1 MFGVYRDYKITTAE
15 TKNSHDGLSAALPF
29 RMLAGP
35 RGSNSWRTHGSMP
48 PSLHD
53 AVASGDVAMAT
64 KIIDASLAS
73 NGGAHDSRNAAVMDR
88 AGDIMGRTALH
99 FAAEKGHVGMVEF
112 LVGECQAE
120 VNARDSQGARPMHY
134 AAEGN
139 KVEALD
145 ALLRNGA
152 KVTMAVSVAPR
163 HGLFPPREFHQW
175 APSRLLCSTIG
186 PASD

>member
-1 MFGVYRDYKITTAE
+1 MQ
-15 TKNSHDGLSAALPF
+15 LP
-29 RMLAGP
+29 RAKT
-35 RGSNSWRTHGSMP
+35 RGARISMP
-48 PSLHD
+48 PSLQD
-53 AVASGDVAMAT
+53 AVVSGDVALAT
-64 KIIDASLAS
+64 KLIDASLAS
-73 NGGAHDSRNAAVMDR
+73 NGGAHASRNAAVMDR

-99 FAAEKGHVGMVEF
+99 VAAEKGHVGMVEF

-152 KVTMAVSVAPR
+152 KVTMAASVAPR
-163 HGLFPPREFHQW
+163 HGLFPPPVNFIHQW
-175 APSRLLCSTIG
+175 APSFV
-186 PASD
+186 ASEGLTGLTGLTDRSS

>member
-1 MFGVYRDYKITTAE
+1 
-15 TKNSHDGLSAALPF
+15 
-29 RMLAGP
+29 MLAGP
-35 RGSNSWRTHGSMP
+35 RGSNSWRTHESMP

-53 AVASGDVAMAT
+53 AVASGDVALAT

-73 NGGAHDSRNAAVMDR
+73 NGGAHASRNAAVMDR

-99 FAAEKGHVGMVEF
+99 VAAEKGHVGMVEF

-152 KVTMAVSVAPR
+152 KVTMAVSAAPR
-163 HGLFPPREFHQW
+163 HGLFPPREFH
-175 APSRLLCSTIG
+175 SSVGTLFCRIRGT
-186 PASD
+186 DRTDRTD

>member
-1 MFGVYRDYKITTAE
+1 MFGVYTINK
-15 TKNSHDGLSAALPF
+15 KSN
-29 RMLAGP
+29 GP
-35 RGSNSWRTHGSMP
+35 RLPECELPSAGWAGRVKLVAHESMP

-53 AVASGDVAMAT
+53 AVASGDVALAT
-64 KIIDASLAS
+64 KLIDASLAS
-73 NGGAHDSRNAAVMDR
+73 NGGAYASRNTAVMDR

-99 FAAEKGHVGMVEF
+99 VAAEKGHVGMVEF

-152 KVTMAVSVAPR
+152 KVTMAVSAAPR
-163 HGLFPPREFHQW
+163 HGLSPPREFH
-175 APSRLLCSTIG
+175 SSVGTLFCRIRGT
-186 PASD
+186 DRTDRTD